1 MFRSMTNNLLHG
13 SDAALS
19 AGRGKAETLDAPA
32 LDALADF
39 YKVFGDPT
47 RLRILQAL
55 MGRELCVND
64 LAAELEM
71 GQSAVSHQ
79 LRILKQARLV
89 RSRRVGKES
98 HYALSD
104 DHVRVVFEQGLVH
117 VNEGSRG

>member
-1 MFRSMTNNLLHG
+1 MFRLMTNTLLHG

-19 AGRGKAETLDAPA
+19 AGRGKAETLDALA

-39 YKVFGDPT
+39 YKVFGDTT

-55 MGRELCVND
+55 MGRELCVHE
-64 LAAELEM
+64 LAEELAM

-79 LRILKQARLV
+79 LRILKGAHLV
-89 RSRRVGKES
+89 RARRAGKEA
-98 HYALSD
+98 HYTLSD

-117 VNEGSRG
+117 VNEGSRK